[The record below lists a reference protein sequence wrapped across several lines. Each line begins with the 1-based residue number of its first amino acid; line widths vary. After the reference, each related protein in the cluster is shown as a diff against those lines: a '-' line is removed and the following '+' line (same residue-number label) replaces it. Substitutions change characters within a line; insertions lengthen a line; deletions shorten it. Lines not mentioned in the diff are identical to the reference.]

1 MNILADF
8 RTQRPANFADAV
20 TALTADGAVP
30 LAAGTDLLPNL
41 RRGLG
46 KPAALV
52 DLSGIEGFG
61 TIALQAN
68 GSLRM
73 GAGATLET
81 IAEHTDIRAQWPALA
96 QAAEAVA
103 GPTHRAA
110 ATLGGNLCQDTRCI
124 FYNQSAWWREA
135 NDYCLKRAGSVCHVA
150 PQGRRCHAAYEG
162 DLAPALLAYD
172 AEVALYG
179 AAGARRMPLAALY
192 RDDGA
197 AHLTLA
203 PGEFVAAVHVP
214 QPAPGT
220 ASGYRK
226 VRARSA
232 MDFPL
237 AGVALTLRLDGGA
250 VVALALGLTG
260 TNCHPL
266 RLAGTDAL
274 LGRSVDEA
282 WLQALGKLVA
292 KQASPKRSTVS
303 GSHHRRLVAVAA
315 AQRLARELADEARH
329 ARPA

>member
-124 FYNQSAWWREA
+124 FYNQSEWWRSA
-135 NDYCLKRAGSVCHVA
+135 NGFCLKYMGDKCHVVVKSD
-150 PQGRRCHAAYEG
+150 RCYATYHG
-162 DLAPALLAYD
+162 DIAPALMVLD
-172 AEVALYG
+172 ARVEIVGPAGKRSLSIAELFREVG
-179 AAGARRMPLAALY
+179 S
-192 RDDGA
+192 D
-197 AHLTLA
+197 HLTLTH
-203 PGEFVAAVHVP
+203 GELLAAIEVP
-214 QPAPGT
+214 PLKDWQA
-220 ASGYRK
+220 AYSK
-226 VRARSA
+226 ARIRDA
-232 MDFPL
+232 IDFPL
-237 AGVALTLRLDGGA
+237 AGVA
-250 VVALALGLTG
+250 VALKRAGDKIAGLKLAITG
-260 TNCHPL
+260 SNSAPL
-266 RLAGTDAL
+266 LVPTDTLVGASWNAEAAETLSQLVRKTSNVLKTTVTGVRYRRRVLLAI
-274 LGRSVDEA
+274 
-282 WLQALGKLVA
+282 A
-292 KQASPKRSTVS
+292 KR
-303 GSHHRRLVAVAA
+303 AVEDLW
-315 AQRLARELADEARH
+315 QKE
-329 ARPA
+329 

>member
-1 MNILADF
+1 MRSAGDF
-8 RTQRPANFADAV
+8 DLLRPATPAEACA
-20 TALTADGAVP
+20 ALQAEGT
-30 LAAGTDLLPNL
+30 LALAGGTDLLPNL
-41 RRGLG
+41 RRGLHA
-46 KPAALV
+46 PARLV
-52 DLSGIEGFG
+52 DLSAIDGFQRITRDATG
-61 TIALQAN
+61 WHL
-68 GSLRM
+68 
-73 GAGATLET
+73 GAGATLAALAHDRALA
-81 IAEHTDIRAQWPALA
+81 AELPALA
-96 QAAEAVA
+96 QAAGSVA
-103 GPTHRAA
+103 GPAHRSA

-135 NDYCLKRAGSVCHVA
+135 NDYCLKRSGSICHVA
-150 PQGRRCHAAYEG
+150 PQGKRCHAAYEG

-172 AEVALYG
+172 AEAELCG
-179 AAGARRMPLAALY
+179 ATGTRRLPLAALY

-203 PGEFVAAVHVP
+203 PGEFVVAVHLP

-237 AGVALTLRLDGGA
+237 AGVALALRLDGGA

-266 RLAGTDAL
+266 RLAGTEAL

-315 AQRLARELADEARH
+315 AQRLARELADEAGH
-329 ARPA
+329 ARPG